1 MPNTIIITDLDGTLL
16 DAAAYSFAAALPAL
30 GQLRAR
36 GIPLILC
43 SSKTRAEME
52 VIRRQLRNNH
62 PFVTENGGGIFV
74 PHGYFPGLPNAPDL
88 PDVVESDGYRLIA
101 LGTPYAEIRHH
112 FVRLRGE
119 LGIAVRGFAD
129 MTVEE
134 VAGLTGLSHEAARL
148 ARQRDF
154 DEPFVFEGAPDERF
168 LRAIEASGLSWTEGR
183 IFHIMGRHDKG
194 RAVSLLQ
201 SLYEKKLGR
210 IESIGLGD
218 SLNDLQMLQTVDR
231 PVLVM
236 HEDGS
241 HDARIAVANLLKTRL
256 PGPAGWNEAVLQL
269 LAAGQGAA
277 GVLIEMYYAALAAVD
292 PYRAVLRF
300 AEVSENCLRVAGM
313 SYDLTAFDR
322 IVVVG
327 AGKATARMAQA
338 LEALL
343 GERIS
348 AGLIIVKQGHT
359 APLSIIEQVEAAHPV
374 PDEAG
379 EAGAKRILEM
389 VRAAGEKTLVVC
401 LLSGGA
407 SALLVAPVH
416 DATLRDATLRDVTL
430 QDKQEATALLLRA
443 GASIDEL
450 NAVRK
455 HLSAVKGGRLA
466 QAAYPATVVSLL
478 LSDVIGDR
486 LDVIASGP
494 TAPDSSTFADALA
507 VIAKYR
513 LEKKMPPRISDY
525 LQRGADGQVAET
537 MKTGDRCL
545 DRTRNVIVGAIGL
558 ALDAA
563 AEKSRQLGL
572 PAKIIG
578 ADLRGEARAAAS
590 FLAQTARATLA
601 GMQDGERCCLLSGG
615 ETTVAVGGT
624 GKGGRNQELALAFA
638 LEIAELETG
647 GLAGVSL
654 LSAGT
659 DGNDGPTDAAG
670 ALVDGRTAA
679 RARGLGI
686 DPALFLENNDSY
698 SFFQRLDELSGG
710 NYPVGEL
717 SGAQSHFKTGPTGTN
732 VMDMQALLLEK
743 RGAVQPLS

>member
-1 MPNTIIITDLDGTLL
+1 MPKTIIISDLDGTLL
-16 DAAAYSFAAALPAL
+16 DSANYSFAAALPSL
-30 GQLRAR
+30 GMIRAR
-36 GIPLILC
+36 GVPLVLC

-52 VIRRQLRNNH
+52 VYRRRLDNSH
-62 PFVTENGGGIFV
+62 PFIAENGGGIFI
-74 PHGYFPGLPNAPDL
+74 PNGYFSVAAHAM
-88 PDVVESDGYRLIA
+88 ESAMESGDCRAIM
-101 LGTPYAEIRHH
+101 LGTPYAEIRKR
-112 FVRLRGE
+112 FVRLRE
-119 LGIAVRGFAD
+119 QLGIKVRGFAD
-129 MTVEE
+129 MTAEE
-134 VAGLTGLSHEAARL
+134 IAALTGLSRDEAVL
-148 ARQRDF
+148 AGQRDF
-154 DEPFVFEGAPDERF
+154 DEPFVFEGAPDEHF
-168 LRAIEASGLSWTEGR
+168 LQAIEADGLRWTQGR

-194 RAVSLLQ
+194 RAVSLLK
-201 SLYEKKLGR
+201 SLYKKQFGAVV
-210 IESIGLGD
+210 SIGLGD
-218 SLNDLQMLQTVDR
+218 SLNDLQMLQAVDR
-231 PVLVM
+231 PVLVR

-241 HDARIAVANLLKTRL
+241 HDTRIAVAGLLKTRL

-277 GVLIEMYYAALAAVD
+277 GALIEMYYAALAAVD
-292 PYRAVLRF
+292 PYHAVLRF
-300 AEVSENCLRVAGM
+300 AEVSENRLRVAGM

-338 LEALL
+338 VEALL
-343 GERIS
+343 GKRIS

-359 APLSIIEQVEAAHPV
+359 APLEIIEQVEAAHPV

-389 VRAAGEKTLVVC
+389 ARAAGEKTLVVC

-407 SALLVAPVH
+407 SALLVTPAEGV
-416 DATLRDATLRDVTL
+416 TLR
-430 QDKQEATALLLRA
+430 DKQEATALLLRA

-455 HLSAVKGGRLA
+455 HLSAAKGGRLT
-466 QAAYPATVVSLL
+466 QAACPATVVTLL

-494 TAPDSSTFADALA
+494 TAPDGSTFADALA
-507 VIAKYR
+507 VIAKHR
-513 LEKKMPPRISDY
+513 LEKKMPPHVSDY

-537 MKTGDRCL
+537 VKVGDRCL
-545 DRTRNVIVGAIGL
+545 DRTRNVIVGAISL

-572 PAKIIG
+572 PVKIIG
-578 ADLRGEARAAAS
+578 ADLHGEARAAAA
-590 FLAQTARATLA
+590 FLAQAARDTLA

-615 ETTVAVGGT
+615 ETTVVVSGT

-638 LEIAELETG
+638 LEVE

-710 NYPVGEL
+710 NYPGEEL
-717 SGAQSHFKTGPTGTN
+717 SGTQSHFITGPTGTN
-732 VMDMQALLLEK
+732 VMDMQVLLLEK